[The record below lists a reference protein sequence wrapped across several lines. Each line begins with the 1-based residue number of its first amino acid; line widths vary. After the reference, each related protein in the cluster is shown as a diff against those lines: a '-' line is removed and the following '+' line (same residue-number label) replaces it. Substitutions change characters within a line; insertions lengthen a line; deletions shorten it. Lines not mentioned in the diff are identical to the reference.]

1 MTMPLPS
8 LVIAGERRCGTTSLA
23 NSLSAHP
30 EIFIHSKR
38 DSGYFVDAH
47 IRKGGP
53 QIDWDAT
60 HSISDYEGFFSD
72 ATGANKAVV
81 GEKSADYLF
90 LRPHTKGLQDFC
102 PKPNF
107 CSSSVIQLHG
117 HGLTIGMK

>member
-1 MTMPLPS
+1 MPLPS

-30 EIFIHSKR
+30 EIFMHSKR
-38 DSGYFVDAH
+38 DSGYFVDVH

-60 HSISDYEGFFSD
+60 HSIPDYERFFSD
-72 ATGANKAVV
+72 ATGTNKVVV

-90 LRPHTKGLQDFC
+90 SRPLTKGLQDFC
-102 PKPNF
+102 LKPNF
-107 CSSSVIQLHG
+107 CSFCVIR
-117 HGLTIGMK
+117 